1 MENILKV
8 LAESIENE
16 YLLVIGSVLITFIL
30 SFKKSIPIWVERLT
44 NIKNRL
50 NRSALLSHDLFN
62 TCARV
67 KKEVSLMK
75 FYTHGEYDVTKSK
88 MCRDFTNYKIDVCVQ
103 GFKDVLGLKIEK
115 MTPDAFKK
123 HIFDLQIDLHNT
135 YIDKIKI
142 DWMKKG
148 IKEDDVNHV
157 INLFEDFRYDVIQA
171 FEHRINS
178 IFGSTTHENNNRR
191 LLAIF
196 EMWAFGI
203 DMLPRDMQTTF
214 ETLNGRF
221 KEIKY

>member
-1 MENILKV
+1 MESIVKI
-8 LAESIENE
+8 LAESVKNE
-16 YLLVIGSVLITFIL
+16 YLLVLGAVTITFIVT
-30 SFKKSIPIWVERLT
+30 FKKSIPIWIERLT

-62 TCARV
+62 TCTRV

-75 FYTHGEYDVTKSK
+75 FYTHGIYDVTKSK
-88 MCRDFTNYKIDVCVQ
+88 MCRDFTNYKVDVCVE
-103 GFKDVLGLKIEK
+103 GFKDILKLKIEK

-123 HIFDLQIDLHNT
+123 HIFDLQINLHND

-142 DWMKKG
+142 KWIKKG

-191 LLAIF
+191 LLAVF